1 MASRVKQKEEARA
14 RRLAQEQA
22 QLARAQR
29 TRRMQMLGGVVLAA
43 VIVAVVVIVISSSG
57 GGVKASSVTGPRP
70 LLKLGSST
78 ALGPLQSPGSPGPL
92 GPEGVPLPVA
102 QPLAPAG
109 SPGPGQSVDGISCQG
124 GEQTLFHVHTHL
136 TIFVNGSPRQIP
148 YGVGIAPPRQVDQ
161 TGGGQFVASGA
172 CFSWLHTHAADG
184 IIHIE
189 SPVQTT
195 FTLGN
200 FFDVWGQPSTTDST
214 TSATLAISQSV
225 TTSRSSSTSAGRWLR
240 PRRSTSHRR
249 GFRAGCRRSAGRS
262 ALPSVNRRMMQS

>member
-57 GGVKASSVTGPRP
+57 GAVKASDVTGPRP

-92 GPEGVPLPVA
+92 GPEGVPMPVG

-200 FFDVWGQPSTTDST
+200 FFDVWGQPLGPNQVGP
-214 TSATLAISQSV
+214 AQGPV
-225 TTSRSSSTSAGRWLR
+225 TAFYNGQHYLGNPRNIPIGNHVQIQLDVGRPLVAPETINFSSTGL
-240 PRRSTSHRR
+240 
-249 GFRAGCRRSAGRS
+249 
-262 ALPSVNRRMMQS
+262 